1 MHNKHNI
8 RLPLRAGTRHRGRLA
23 GRLGSAMIF
32 HPLLFFLLHP
42 CEKHLENAGV
52 MGKCWR
58 DGLLLLCLWDVANES
73 LRWRRGHRGGGRGF
87 CPTLGGCGQG
97 MGFGAACGHRAPTS
111 AWHFGVPLVGVI
123 RGENVRKWLFV
134 KKKITFPVHRE
145 ALLYG

>member
-1 MHNKHNI
+1 M
-8 RLPLRAGTRHRGRLA
+8 GR
-23 GRLGSAMIF
+23 
-32 HPLLFFLLHP
+32 
-42 CEKHLENAGV
+42 
-52 MGKCWR
+52 CWR
-58 DGLLLLCLWDVANES
+58 DGLLLLCLWERHSGCPAAGVDVADES
-73 LRWRRGHRGGGRGF
+73 LWWQRGHRGGGRGF

-134 KKKITFPVHRE
+134 KKITFPVHRE